1 MGAKVIAW
9 RRAFSFP
16 ASSLKKHMTIIVS
29 QKGSGS
35 AQVVNKSEFPL
46 ERNLQEYI
54 YDHPETIPVYELRE
68 DKRLLVAAREL
79 QTESGPIDA
88 FGVDKEGDLYIVET
102 KLYRNPDKRT
112 VVAQALDYGAA
123 LWRHAE
129 FNRLLSALD
138 AAGEK
143 QWKMTFRDK
152 LAEFFSLDEGGVD
165 DLTESMRRN
174 LAEGSLKFVVLMN
187 KLDER
192 LKDLVTYVNQNSQFD
207 IYAVE
212 LEYYKHDTYEIII
225 PRIFGDEVTKDLKT
239 RSPSRLW
246 NWDLFKQRL
255 REFGEEEVKAA
266 QQIIDWAGNNNV
278 AIDWT
283 TSQRGGFILC
293 YYPEGKKGFYPFAV
307 TGDATISWNTP
318 HQGNK
323 SPSPFNQPEKRAE
336 ILRRLQAVNG
346 ATVDLD
352 NVDGYAGLKLPLRA
366 IANEDAR
373 REFFSVCSWIKET
386 LGVKA

>member
-1 MGAKVIAW
+1 
-9 RRAFSFP
+9 
-16 ASSLKKHMTIIVS
+16 MTIIVS
-29 QKGSGS
+29 KKGSSS
-35 AQVVNKSEFPL
+35 AQVVNKSDFPL

-88 FGVDKEGDLYIVET
+88 FGVDKDGDLYIVET

-112 VVAQALDYGAA
+112 VVAQALDYGAS

-129 FNRLLSALD
+129 FNGLLSALD

-152 LAEFFSLDEGGVD
+152 LAEFFSLDEKGVD
-165 DLTESMRRN
+165 DLTDSMRKN
-174 LAEGSLKFVVLMN
+174 LDEGSLKFVVLMD
-187 KLDER
+187 KLDEQ

-212 LEYYKHDTYEIII
+212 LEYYKHDIYEIII
-225 PRIFGDEVTKDLKT
+225 PRIFGDEVTKTSKT
-239 RSPSRLW
+239 KSSGRLW

-255 REFGEEEVKAA
+255 RECGEEEVTAA
-266 QQIIDWAGNNNV
+266 QQIIDWAGNNNI
-278 AIDWT
+278 AIDWS

-293 YYPEGKKGFYPFAV
+293 FYPEGKKGFYPFAV
-307 TGDATISWNTP
+307 TGDGMISWNTP
-318 HQGNK
+318 HQANK
-323 SPSPFNQPEKRAE
+323 SPSPFNEREKRAE
-336 ILRRLQAVNG
+336 ILKRLQSVKG

-352 NVDGYAGLKLPLRA
+352 NVDGYNGLKLPLRV

-373 REFFSVCSWIKET
+373 HEFFSVCSWIKET
-386 LGVKA
+386 LEIKA

>member
-1 MGAKVIAW
+1 MGSRKAISGGNL
-9 RRAFSFP
+9 RFP
-16 ASSLKKHMTIIVS
+16 PAHKGIMTIIVS
-29 QKGSGS
+29 KTGSS
-35 AQVVNKSEFPL
+35 AQVVNRSEFPL

-112 VVAQALDYGAA
+112 VVAQALDYGAS

-129 FNRLLSALD
+129 FSGLLSALD
-138 AAGEK
+138 TAGQK

-152 LAEFFSLDEGGVD
+152 LSEFFSLDEEGVD
-165 DLTESMRRN
+165 DLTESMRKN
-174 LAEGSLKFVVLMN
+174 LDEGNLKFVILMD
-187 KLDER
+187 KLEER

-212 LEYYKHDTYEIII
+212 LDYYKHDIYEIVI
-225 PRIFGDEVTKDLKT
+225 PRIFGDEVKKDIKT
-239 RSPSRLW
+239 RSSGRRWDWDRL
-246 NWDLFKQRL
+246 KERL
-255 REFGEEEVKAA
+255 RELGEEEVTAA

-278 AIDWT
+278 VLDWS

-293 YYPEGKKGFYPFAV
+293 FYPKGKGGFYPFGV
-307 TGDATISWNTP
+307 TGDGKITWNTP

-323 SPSPFNQPEKRAE
+323 SPSPFNEREERTE
-336 ILRRLQAVNG
+336 ILKRLQAVKG

-352 NVDGYAGLKLPLRA
+352 NVDGYGGLKLPLRV
-366 IANEDAR
+366 ISNEEAR
-373 REFFSVCSWIKET
+373 REFFSVGSWIKEQ
-386 LGVKA
+386 LEVKP